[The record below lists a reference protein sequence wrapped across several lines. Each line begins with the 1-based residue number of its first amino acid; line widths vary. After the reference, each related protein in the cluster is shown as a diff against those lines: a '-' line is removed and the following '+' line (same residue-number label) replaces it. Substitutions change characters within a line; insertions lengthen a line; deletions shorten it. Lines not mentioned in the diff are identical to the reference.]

1 MEVEYIKMLK
11 QAKNVTVKE
20 LSNLTGYPEST
31 INNVLT
37 RKTEKPSFEMIS
49 KLVLALGGSLD
60 ALAGVKESQKT
71 GGEDVTA
78 FIATVTQIYENQIK
92 NERKDKFALFALLA
106 VILIIIF
113 AVLIIDVIDGS
124 VGWIRH

>member
-1 MEVEYIKMLK
+1 MEVEYIKSLK

-60 ALAGVKESQKT
+60 ALAGAKENQKT

-92 NERKDKFALFALLA
+92 SLQKDKFYLFALLA
-106 VILIIIF
+106 VVLIIVF
-113 AVLIIDVIDGS
+113 GVLAIDVIDGS

>member
-1 MEVEYIKMLK
+1 MEVEYIKSLK

-49 KLVLALGGSLD
+49 KLVFVLGGSLD
-60 ALAGVKESQKT
+60 ALAGAKESQKT

-78 FIATVTQIYENQIK
+78 FIATLTDMYEKQI
-92 NERKDKFALFALLA
+92 ERLQKDKFYLFSLLA
-106 VILIIIF
+106 IVLVIVF
-113 AVLIIDVIDGS
+113 AVLAIDVIDGN